1 MSMFSHFSLQKAL
14 YELLTGD
21 TALMNLITG
30 VHDKVPENAQFPYV
44 MIGDI
49 ACADWASK
57 TTSGMECNALLTVYS
72 REGGR
77 RQAMQIMERL
87 YLLLHDVDMAV
98 EDQELVMIRFMFST
112 IHLEGDDETYRGAM
126 RFKALLQSI

>member
-1 MSMFSHFSLQKAL
+1 MSMFSHFSLQKAI

-21 TALMNLITG
+21 TTLMNLITG

-49 ACADWASK
+49 TCADWASK
-57 TTSGMECNALLTVYS
+57 TTSGMECTMLLTIYS

-77 RQAMQIMERL
+77 RQATQIMERL
-87 YLLLHDVDMAV
+87 YALMHDANMDVDNHT
-98 EDQELVMIRFMFST
+98 LVMMRFASSA
-112 IHLEGDDETYRGAM
+112 IVLESDGETYRGMM
-126 RFKALLQSI
+126 RYRVLLQSA

>member
-1 MSMFSHFSLQKAL
+1 MTIFSHFSLQKAI

-87 YLLLHDVDMAV
+87 YALMHDADMGVDNHT
-98 EDQELVMIRFMFST
+98 LVMMRFASSAIT
-112 IHLEGDDETYRGAM
+112 LESDGETYRGMM
-126 RFKALLQSI
+126 RYKVLLQSA